1 MSDARLH
8 VQINDYDTYQT
19 HSLKLDQLYNDVVQV
34 PIIRIFGS
42 LVVGIDDGDGDRENA
57 DDSHTKHGDAK
68 HAEKALSYNVLV
80 HVHNYYPYLYVDCFE
95 DEALLRSK
103 DYIGQ
108 LEEYLEKNLQQSFLR
123 KKGDEEEEVINLNTD
138 SGLGK
143 RKFIAKVAIC
153 KASPIYGYQIGYKL
167 FYKISLLSPLYK
179 TRLTNLFQDKLINIC
194 DFSSSFDRGTKKSYA
209 VNVYEAHIPYL
220 LQFLTDFNLFG
231 CGWLEINN
239 TYLRYPILNDNTNID
254 TAHLKSYL
262 RPFIKPNNILDSFNF
277 ARIGRS
283 LLEFDITT
291 ENIHNRS
298 YIKQRHLHN
307 DFVENRRF
315 NSGIP
320 NSEIHLSSLN
330 HIYKDLKY
338 QCESRGS
345 KMTESQFSQNN
356 LGLGG
361 TSWENQSDLED
372 LMSYVI
378 SLTKPAPTE
387 KLDEYFKRF
396 IESDKFSKFS
406 TAFDLIDIE
415 KVTNSSGGISLLN
428 FNDDLMKW
436 TVYLTLFE
444 DLIMSKD
451 ISKQEENDVIHSDI
465 IEAKSKSSLGIDFDS
480 DDFTDS
486 EQINPNDGTEES
498 DIDLAEHG
506 GVQSHPNRSDHDIM
520 FEVSQRKRRRTS
532 ASQATEEGQSALQV
546 PSSPR
551 NYFSR
556 FAESEESDNLPDL
569 VDVPMNRH
577 LYEIIKPHLLDPNH
591 IMKSF
596 DEQHMLKVIY
606 ADPHYDKESDVQS
619 KPMIFANK
627 KISIPLINYNTIEA
641 VKVTAGSNLLP
652 MSLMIKK
659 SLRDSS
665 SSKNKVCARSIC
677 SWKYLIEPPLRAEIE
692 KWVTVEEA
700 KMKYKRSK
708 FRSQIEPPITQT
720 NDFKFSYRSEKVSR
734 KPSSFN
740 SLTNFHI
747 EIHVNTFNDLLPNP
761 NVDPITMIFYTFS
774 DSNQMFLKNNDKVGI
789 LVYLEPGSLTD
800 EFHKQLR
807 KVSSYLV
814 EKPIVTIFFDEK
826 SMIDKLI
833 WLVECFDPDILSGYE
848 INASS
853 WGYVIERFR
862 NSYDINLLFE
872 LSRCK
877 FKSNGKFGDRWGYTH
892 TSAFKINGR
901 HILNLWR
908 LLKSELSLTNYS
920 LENIS
925 YHLLHQTLPRYLNF
939 QLSQWYSGNNFLEL
953 LSVFKY
959 YMKRVQLM
967 MKIIDI
973 QELITK
979 NVEQSRL
986 IGIDFNS
993 NFYRGSQFKVES
1005 ILCRITK
1012 AENILLNSVSKQQV
1026 HEMRLLE
1033 CIPLVMEPD
1042 SNFYKSPLVVLD
1054 FQSLYPSI
1062 MIAYNYCY
1070 STILGKLHGFSPKK
1084 NVIGYLKNL
1093 KLPPGLVDLFAKIDG
1108 LNISPNGYVFV
1119 KSSIRKSM
1127 LAKMLEEILNARIN
1141 VKYVMKLFKDDPEL
1155 IKLYNSRQ
1163 LALKLIANV
1172 TYGYTSA
1179 TFSGRMPNSDIAD
1192 AIVSTGR
1199 EILTQSASLIELT
1212 HYGAKVVYGDTDSL
1226 FVYLPGKTKKDAFKI
1241 GKELASF
1248 ITDRFPDPIKLK
1260 FEKVYHPCILL
1271 AKKRYVGY
1279 SYEYEDQQEPKFDA
1293 KGIETIRR
1301 DGIPAQQKMV
1311 EKTIR
1316 LLFETKN
1323 LSLIKKYTMEQF
1335 YKILIN
1341 KVSIKD
1347 FCFAK
1352 GVRFGTYKNEAHLP
1366 PGAIIANRNVN
1377 KDPRNEPQYRE
1388 RVPYLIFQDSSK
1400 LRIRDRCISPEDF
1413 IKSYNTLKPLSLDNE
1428 YYITR
1433 VLIPPLER
1441 IFNLIGVDIKGW
1453 YKELPKF
1460 SNELFETKTN
1470 IFQFAKFIKSNS
1482 CACCG
1487 SKLEEHSKSKFI
1499 CCQCLSNEL
1508 ELIANLSMSSKLGE
1522 FKVLSADKTCEMC
1535 VNMNYE
1541 GLGSRSIR
1549 SYMNECV
1556 NHTCLVYYD
1565 KIRVTKEKGQLDEK
1579 YLHVFSDLEW

>member
-19 HSLKLDQLYNDVVQV
+19 YSLKLDQLYNDVVQV

-42 LVVGIDDGDGDRENA
+42 LAVGIDDGVNENA
-57 DDSHTKHGDAK
+57 DDSDTKHDDAK
-68 HAEKALSYNVLV
+68 CAVKTLSYNVLV

-95 DEALLRSK
+95 DEVLLRSK
-103 DYIGQ
+103 DYISK
-108 LEEYLEKNLQQSFLR
+108 LEEYLENSLQQSFRR
-123 KKGDEEEEVINLNTD
+123 KKGGEEEEVISLNIDT
-138 SGLGK
+138 GLSK
-143 RKFIAKVAIC
+143 RKFIAHVAIC

-179 TRLTNLFQDKLINIC
+179 TRLTNLFQDKLISIC
-194 DFSSSFDRGTKKSYA
+194 DFSSSFERGTKKLYV

-220 LQFLTDFNLFG
+220 LQFLADFNLFG

-239 TYLRYPILNDNTNID
+239 TYFRYPILNDNTNID
-254 TAHLKSYL
+254 TTRLKSYL
-262 RPFIKPNNILDSFNF
+262 RPFINHHNILDSFKF
-277 ARIGRS
+277 GRIGRS
-283 LLEFDITT
+283 LLEIDITT

-307 DFVENRRF
+307 EFVENRRF

-320 NSEIHLSSLN
+320 NDEIYLSSLN
-330 HIYKDLKY
+330 HIYKDLKH

-378 SLTKPAPTE
+378 SLTEPTPTR
-387 KLDEYFKRF
+387 KLDAYFKQF

-428 FNDDLMKW
+428 FEDSLIRW
-436 TVYLTLFE
+436 TVYLSLFDDLVRVKDTSTQDTDIVEPQSKHTL
-444 DLIMSKD
+444 D
-451 ISKQEENDVIHSDI
+451 
-465 IEAKSKSSLGIDFDS
+465 IDFDS

-486 EQINPNDGTEES
+486 EQINLGETEEK
-498 DIDLAEHG
+498 DLSAAGHG
-506 GVQSHPNRSDHDIM
+506 YVQNHSNQSDHEIM
-520 FEVSQRKRRRTS
+520 FEVSQRKRRKTS
-532 ASQATEEGQSALQV
+532 VSQATEEGQSVLQV
-546 PSSPR
+546 PLSQYNCSLNKFTNSKR
-551 NYFSR
+551 I
-556 FAESEESDNLPDL
+556 DHLPDL
-569 VDVPMNRH
+569 VDIPMHRH
-577 LYEIIKPHLLDPNH
+577 VYEILKPGVLDPSH
-591 IMKSF
+591 IMEIF

-606 ADPHYDKESDVQS
+606 TDPHYDKESDIPT

-627 KISIPLINYNTIEA
+627 KISVPLVNFNTLEA
-641 VKVTAGSNLLP
+641 VKVTAGSNSLP
-652 MSLMIKK
+652 MSLMIKR
-659 SLRDSS
+659 SLSDSN
-665 SSKNKVCARSIC
+665 SSKNKVCARRIC
-677 SWKYLIEPPLRAEIE
+677 SWKYLIEPPLKAEIE
-692 KWVTVEEA
+692 EWINVEEA

-720 NDFKFSYRSEKVSR
+720 NDYKFSYRSEKISR
-734 KPSSFN
+734 RPNSFN
-740 SLTNFHI
+740 SLTHFHL
-747 EIHVNTFNDLLPNP
+747 EIHVNTYNDLLPNP
-761 NVDPITMIFYTFS
+761 DVNPINMIFYNFS
-774 DSNQMFLKNNDKVGI
+774 DSNRMFLKNNDKVGI
-789 LVYLEPGSLTD
+789 LIYLEPGFLTE
-800 EFHKQLR
+800 EFDKQLR
-807 KVSSYLV
+807 RVSDFLS
-814 EKPIVTIFFDEK
+814 EKPVITIFSDEK

-833 WLVECFDPDILSGYE
+833 RLVECFDPDILSGYE

-862 NSYDINLLFE
+862 NAYDVNLLFE
-872 LSRCK
+872 FSRCK

-901 HILNLWR
+901 HILNIWR

-939 QLSQWYSGNNFLEL
+939 QLSQWYSENNFLSL
-953 LSVFKY
+953 LSIFKY

-1005 ILCRITK
+1005 ILCRIAK

-1026 HEMRLLE
+1026 YEMRLLE

-1042 SNFYKSPLVVLD
+1042 SNFYKSPLIVLD

-1093 KLPPGLVDLFAKIDG
+1093 KLPPGLVDLFAKNDG

-1141 VKYVMKLFKDDPEL
+1141 VKSVMKLFKDDPEL

-1199 EILTQSASLIELT
+1199 EILTQSVHLIELT
-1212 HYGAKVVYGDTDSL
+1212 HYGAKVIYGDTDSL

-1241 GKELASF
+1241 GNELATF

-1293 KGIETIRR
+1293 KGIETVRR

-1352 GVRFGTYKNEAHLP
+1352 AVRFGTYKNEAHLP

-1377 KDPRNEPQYRE
+1377 KDPRSEPQYRE

-1400 LRIRDRCISPEDF
+1400 LRIKDRCISPEDF
-1413 IKSYNTLKPLSLDNE
+1413 IKSYNTLKPLRLDNE

-1460 SNELFETKTN
+1460 NHELLETKNN

-1487 SKLEEHSKSKFI
+1487 SKLEEHSRSKYI

-1508 ELIANLSMSSKLGE
+1508 ELIANVSLSSKLGE
-1522 FKVLSADKTCEMC
+1522 FKVLSADKACEIC
-1535 VNMNYE
+1535 VKTNYE
-1541 GLGSRSIR
+1541 GLGSKSIR
-1549 SYMNECV
+1549 RCMNECV
-1556 NHTCLVYYD
+1556 NNTCLVYYN
-1565 KIRVTKEKGQLDEK
+1565 KIRVTKEKSQLDEK
-1579 YLHVFSDLEW
+1579 YSHVSSELEW